1 MNAVLVSVLAFVF
14 AIGLL
19 VAVHEFGHFWIA
31 RRLGFKV
38 LRFSVGFGR
47 ALWSRRGRVDGTEY
61 VLAAIPLGGYVK
73 LLDEREGPVPAAEA
87 DRAFARRPVLHRIA
101 VLAAG
106 PAANLVFAVVAFW
119 ILFMYGVP
127 GLRPVVGT
135 VATGSPAA
143 QAGLVRDDTLVSVA
157 GRAVA
162 TREAAVIALLEAM
175 LDEGDIPLVVARPEG
190 GERHVALRVAEERR
204 RQLTEPGE
212 LLRGLGFGFWLPP
225 MPVVVGSLE
234 PDGPAVRAGLAVGD
248 RIVAIDGV
256 DVPEFTDFLQRVR
269 ASPGMTLRLGVVR
282 GEERREIVVVAR
294 SDEEGGQR
302 IGRIGITPRGEL
314 RFPDAMLTEQRFG
327 PLAAIPRALAETW
340 DKSMLT
346 LRFLGRMIT
355 GDVSVKNISGPI
367 NIAQYAGVTAIEGP
381 GYFLGFLA
389 LISIS
394 LAVLN
399 LLPVPILDGGQI
411 LYQLVELVKGRPL
424 SEEVQML
431 GQKLGIAVLVALM
444 GLAFYND
451 IVRLV
456 S

>member
-1 MNAVLVSVLAFVF
+1 MSAILVSALAFVV

-19 VAVHEFGHFWIA
+19 VAVHEFGHFWVA

-38 LRFSVGFGR
+38 LRFSIGFGR
-47 ALWSRRGRVDGTEY
+47 ALLSRRGADGTEY

-73 LLDEREGPVPAAEA
+73 LLDEREGPVPALEA

-106 PAANLVFAVVAFW
+106 PAANFVFAIVAFW
-119 ILFMYGVP
+119 VLFMHGVP
-127 GLRPVVGT
+127 GLEPVVGSVSAGT
-135 VATGSPAA
+135 PAA
-143 QAGLVRDDTLVSVA
+143 QAGLARDDTLVSVA

-175 LDEGDIPLVVARPEG
+175 LDEGDIALVVARPDG
-190 GERHVALRVAEERR
+190 GERHLTLRVAEDRR

-212 LLRGLGFGFWLPP
+212 LLRGLGFGFWVPP

-234 PDGPAVRAGLAVGD
+234 PDGPAARAGLAVGD

-256 DVPEFTDFLQRVR
+256 EIPEFMDFLHQVR
-269 ASPGMTLRLGVVR
+269 ARPGAALRLAVVR
-282 GEERREIVVVAR
+282 GDERRDIVVVAR

-302 IGRIGITPRGEL
+302 IGRIGITPKGTVS
-314 RFPDAMLTEQRFG
+314 FPDAMITDQRFG
-327 PLAAIPRALAETW
+327 PLAAIPRALDETW
-340 DKSMLT
+340 QKSVLT

-381 GYFLGFLA
+381 AYFLGFLA

-411 LYQLVELVKGRPL
+411 LYQLAELLKGRPL

-451 IVRLV
+451 LSRLFG
-456 S
+456 